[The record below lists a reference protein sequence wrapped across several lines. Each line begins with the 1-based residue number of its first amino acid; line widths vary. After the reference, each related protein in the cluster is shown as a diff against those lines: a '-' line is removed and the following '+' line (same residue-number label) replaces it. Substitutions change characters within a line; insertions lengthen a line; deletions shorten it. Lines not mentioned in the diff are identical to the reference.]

1 MALPQAAQDGPTER
15 FRVNRRQR
23 FPT

>member
-15 FRVNRRQR
+15 SRVNRRQR